1 MRYLGENFIAK
12 IKAWIIGREVW
23 TSGTGKGSVITVA
36 CKESNGADTKKGA
49 LGGFSYAEG
58 YSTTASGYCS
68 HAEGSDTTA
77 KGEYSHAEG
86 YSTTASGEYSHAEGY
101 NTTASGEYSHAEG
114 FNTTAKGEYSHAEGS
129 NTTASGYCSHAEGT
143 YNVKDTHAI
152 HSVGIGNHL
161 VSKNAEYIYIGISAY
176 GGINVS
182 DPKHGYKYLIGV
194 GGYDGVSTDN
204 SKYKSVQEVIAE
216 LTEKTAEIG
225 KSYFEVRFAGE
236 GMITINGESTSLE
249 KRQLF
254 RYEGTPT
261 SLKIEGSHLA
271 WLDVSNLD
279 TSKITSMYGLFSKC
293 DSSAYG
299 STLDVSGWDVSN
311 VTNMTDML
319 NGYQGQIEGLGR
331 WNTSKVTICANTF
344 YNCCF
349 ATHLEVGTWDV
360 SNVTNMSS
368 MFSRC
373 KSLLSLDVSGWDV
386 SNVTNMFDLFA
397 GCEVLP
403 SLDVSSWNVSKL
415 VQADYMFTGCYKLST
430 VDFSRWDTSSLESF
444 VGFSQGVGFKTIVF
458 GENFGKMTDK
468 FTSLDISQ
476 ISTWKDDSVKSLL
489 NLYDRKANGMGVV
502 TIKLHANTK
511 AVLGEDGIAQLTA
524 KGYTIA

>member
-36 CKESNGADTKKGA
+36 CKESNGADTEKGA
-49 LGGFSYAEG
+49 ISDYSHAEG
-58 YSTTASGYCS
+58 FRTTASGYCS
-68 HAEGSDTTA
+68 HAEGDSTTA
-77 KGEYSHAEG
+77 SGYYSHAEG
-86 YSTTASGEYSHAEGY
+86 TH
-101 NTTASGEYSHAEG
+101 
-114 FNTTAKGEYSHAEGS
+114 
-129 NTTASGYCSHAEGT
+129 
-143 YNVKDTHAI
+143 NVKDIHAI
-152 HSVGIGNHL
+152 HSVGIGNSK
-161 VSKNAEYIYIGISAY
+161 VSKNAEYIYIGTDAY
-176 GGINVS
+176 SDIDVS
-182 DPKHGYKYLIGV
+182 NPKNGYKYLIGV

-216 LTEKTAEIG
+216 LTEKTADIG
-225 KSYFEVRFAGE
+225 KSYFEVRFADE
-236 GMITINGESTSLE
+236 GTITIDGESTSLE

-279 TSKITSMYGLFSKC
+279 TSKMTSMNGLFSNC
-293 DSSAYG
+293 DFSSYG
-299 STLDVSGWDVSN
+299 GTLDVSGWDVSN
-311 VTNMTDML
+311 VTRMTNML
-319 NGYQGQIEGLGR
+319 NGYRGQIEGLGR
-331 WNTSKVTICANTF
+331 WNTSKVTLLDRTF
-344 YNCCF
+344 YSCCF
-349 ATHLEVGTWDV
+349 ATHFEVGTFDV
-360 SNVTNMSS
+360 SNVTNMANI
-368 MFSRC
+368 FARC

-386 SNVTNMFDLFA
+386 SNVTNMTNMF
-397 GCEVLP
+397 GVCEVLP

-415 VQADYMFTGCYKLST
+415 VYADYMFTGCYKLSAI
-430 VDFSRWDTSSLESF
+430 DLSGWDTSSLESF
-444 VGFSQGVGFKTIVF
+444 AGFSQGVAFKTITF

-489 NLYDRKANGMGVV
+489 TLYDRKANGMGVV

>member
-23 TSGTGKGSVITVA
+23 TSGTGEGSVITVA
-36 CKESNGADTKKGA
+36 CKKSNGADTKKGA
-49 LGGFSYAEG
+49 LGYCSHAEG
-58 YSTTASGYCS
+58 YVTTALGYCS
-68 HAEGSDTTA
+68 HAEGY
-77 KGEYSHAEG
+77 E
-86 YSTTASGEYSHAEGY
+86 TTASG
-101 NTTASGEYSHAEG
+101 T
-114 FNTTAKGEYSHAEGS
+114 
-129 NTTASGYCSHAEGT
+129 CSHAEGDHT
-143 YNVKDTHAI
+143 TASGTSSHAEGAYNVKDTHAI
-152 HSVGIGNHL
+152 HSVGIGTDS
-161 VSKNAEYIYIGISAY
+161 VSKNAEYIYIGTGEFDVID
-176 GGINVS
+176 VS
-182 DPKHGYKYLIGV
+182 NPKHGYKYLIGV

-236 GMITINGESTSLE
+236 GTITINGESTSLE

-279 TSKITSMYGLFSKC
+279 TSKITSMNGLFSKC

-299 STLDVSGWDVSN
+299 STLNVSGWDVSN

-319 NGYQGQIEGLGR
+319 NGYRGQIEGLGR

-349 ATHLEVGTWDV
+349 ATHLEVGTFDV
-360 SNVTNMSS
+360 SNVTDMRR

-386 SNVTNMFDLFA
+386 SNVTNMTDMFSGCKSLLSLDVSGWDVSNVTNMTNLF
-397 GCEVLP
+397 GVCEVLP

-415 VQADYMFTGCYKLST
+415 VRADYMFTGCYKLST

-444 VGFSQGVGFKTIVF
+444 AGFSQGVGFKTIVF

>member
-1 MRYLGENFIAK
+1 M
-12 IKAWIIGREVW
+12 
-23 TSGTGKGSVITVA
+23 ITVA
-36 CKESNGADTKKGA
+36 CKKSNGADTKKGA
-49 LGGFSYAEG
+49 LG
-58 YSTTASGYCS
+58 YCS
-68 HAEGSDTTA
+68 HAEGYETTA
-77 KGEYSHAEG
+77 SGTSSHAEG
-86 YSTTASGEYSHAEGY
+86 DHTTASGSY
-101 NTTASGEYSHAEG
+101 
-114 FNTTAKGEYSHAEGS
+114 
-129 NTTASGYCSHAEGT
+129 SHAEGT

-152 HSVGIGNHL
+152 HSVGIGNSV
-161 VSKNAEYIYIGISAY
+161 VSKNAEYIYIGTDAFD
-176 GGINVS
+176 GIDVS
-182 DPKHGYKYLIGV
+182 NPKHGYKYLIGV

-236 GMITINGESTSLE
+236 GTITINGESTSLE

-279 TSKITSMYGLFSKC
+279 TSKITSMNGLFSKC

-299 STLDVSGWDVSN
+299 STLNVSGWDVSN
-311 VTNMTDML
+311 VTDMTDM
-319 NGYQGQIEGLGR
+319 
-331 WNTSKVTICANTF
+331 
-344 YNCCF
+344 
-349 ATHLEVGTWDV
+349 
-360 SNVTNMSS
+360 
-368 MFSRC
+368 FSAC
-373 KSLLSLDVSGWDV
+373 D
-386 SNVTNMFDLFA
+386 
-397 GCEVLP
+397 VLP

-415 VQADYMFTGCYKLST
+415 VKADFMFTGCYKLST